1 MAAPTAQQLKQLT
14 EELTAALV
22 QKIEVVTDELEA
34 STEAATTT
42 TTLARVRTLQAL
54 TNELLV
60 AQADLGAARKANQAD
75 DVATLEQRSANLIES
90 LGALVHEL
98 KND

>member
-14 EELTAALV
+14 EELTGALV

-42 TTLARVRTLQAL
+42 TLLARVRSLQEL

-60 AQADLGAARKANQAD
+60 AQADLSAARKASRAD
-75 DVATLEQRSANLIES
+75 DVATLEQRSTTLIES
-90 LGALVHEL
+90 LAALVHEL